1 MLSTFYN
8 IIIIIMDTINDL
20 GIKITNRI
28 TNCELLKDTTDTLL
42 SYVGDDF
49 KRYVKINSTEPYT
62 KTQLFVNDIL
72 EIVLI
77 VWTPN
82 RSSKTHDHPTGGC
95 ILRIMEGYLMENV
108 YVKQN
113 NQINYVNTKQ
123 LNKNQVGYQIGDQ
136 YLHNIDN
143 PSNDYSIS
151 LHVYSPPNF
160 KINYY

>member
-1 MLSTFYN
+1 MN
-8 IIIIIMDTINDL
+8 TIDDL

-28 TNCELLKDTTDTLL
+28 INGELLKDSADTLL
-42 SYVGDDF
+42 SYIGNDF
-49 KRYVKINSTEPYT
+49 KRYVKINSMEPYT

-123 LNKNQVGYQIGDQ
+123 LNKNQIGYQIGDQ

-143 PSNDYSIS
+143 PSDDYSIS